1 METKQDIFSKEYMDK
16 NIIYLE
22 VNSKESLD
30 EFILLKESY
39 KNKIKEINSFIEE
52 KKAKKNL
59 EISSLIQKGSGIE
72 NWEDKKLRI
81 DFYEDRISI
90 YFFFNI
96 IGEKYSRI
104 EIELSI
110 ADKHKIYDWN
120 GKIRP
125 EMVGKNIDIFDVY
138 KINFPSFSVNLLN
151 GDKSSEAEGMQ
162 ICSYLGREFYKKESG
177 DGIMEM
183 VKGFYKDLSVIT
195 KEREEFLSAHSI
207 LKTKEDNYTLQL
219 NFDKARG
226 MNLLKSNSVVIVFH
240 KEKEFVEFTA
250 YSIKSVRN
258 KYLTADIHLGGIEY
272 HFCNHDTNDLRYYF
286 KVKTNSYDD
295 DIVKDK
301 FIEIIGRRLFEG
313 DKVELYSNEDFD
325 NLCMLYNSERT
336 SIVNEK
342 TLEPEYKEISDNYGR
357 IKNLPK

>member
-1 METKQDIFSKEYMDK
+1 MKQEQDIFTQEYMDN
-16 NIIYLE
+16 NIISLE
-22 VNSKESLD
+22 VKSKETLEKCIS
-30 EFILLKESY
+30 LKESY
-39 KNKIKEINSFIEE
+39 KSKIKELNSIIELD
-52 KKAKKNL
+52 KKEMGLK
-59 EISSLIQKGSGIE
+59 ITSLIEKNCGIE
-72 NWEDKKLRI
+72 NWDNKKLRI
-81 DFYEDRISI
+81 DFYDDRFSVL
-90 YFFFNI
+90 FFFNI
-96 IGEKYSRI
+96 VGEKYSRM

-110 ADKHKIYDWN
+110 ADKYKVYDWN

-138 KINFPSFSVNLLN
+138 KINFPSFSVNLLS
-151 GDKSSEAEGMQ
+151 GDNSSETEGMQ

-219 NFDKARG
+219 NFDKARE
-226 MNLLKSNSVVIVFH
+226 MDLLKANSVVIVFH
-240 KEKEFVEFTA
+240 NKKEFVEFTA

-301 FIEIIGRRLFEG
+301 FIEIIGHRLFDG

-342 TLEPEYKEISDNYGR
+342 TLESEYREISENYGR